1 MNLLDV
7 TTLGQSALELPT
19 THDAVSLLVITQ
31 LAAPAATLV
40 AIGVPAVLGR
50 PLSERLTTWL
60 VGAGF
65 SIGLLAGLATL
76 CVLSLRGF
84 APEAVHLGTWFS
96 VGQHEAT
103 IDLVADGLS
112 VPYVCFSTGLCAL
125 VNAFA
130 GKYLHREPGFTRFFL
145 LLALFGTGMNLM
157 VLAGSID
164 VLFAGWEFLGIS
176 STLLI
181 GFFHDRTNAAKAAV
195 RAFITY
201 RICDVGLLTAGVM
214 VHRAVGSGDFERLF
228 SGAWPN
234 GHCLVPATTATV
246 ISLLLV
252 FAAMGKS
259 AQVPFSNWLPMAM
272 EGPTPSSAIF
282 YGALSIHAGAYV
294 LLRCE
299 SLLEAA
305 PVARLLLVLI
315 GVGTALH
322 AAAVGRVQTDLKSML
337 AYASMTQAGII
348 FAEIGLG
355 LRVVALVH
363 IVSHAILR
371 SLQILRSPSALHDRH
386 ELEAALG
393 GHPGGGKSWLRDN
406 LPPAAQAWLYR
417 VSLERGFEEMAV
429 MRLIVGP
436 IWRLLQRI
444 ATAEQ
449 AWTVWLGGEKPALR
463 VGGPPMFGRRIRSRA
478 QSGGEE

>member
-214 VHRAVGSGDFERLF
+214 VHRAVGSGEFERLF

>member
-7 TTLGQSALELPT
+7 TALGQSALTLPT
-19 THDAVSLLVITQ
+19 PHDAVSLLVITQ

-40 AIGVPAVLGR
+40 AIGVPALLGR
-50 PLSERLTTWL
+50 HLSERLTTWL

-65 SIGLLAGLATL
+65 TIGLLAGLATL

-96 VGQHEAT
+96 VGHHEAT

-181 GFFHDRTNAAKAAV
+181 GFFQDRTHAAKAAV

-234 GHCLVPATTATV
+234 GNCLVPATTATV

-299 SLLEAA
+299 PLLEAA
-305 PVARLLLVLI
+305 PVARLLLVVI

-337 AYASMTQAGII
+337 SYASMTQAGII

-406 LPPAAQAWLYR
+406 LSPAAQAWLYR

-444 ATAEQ
+444 AAAEQ
-449 AWTVWLGGEKPALR
+449 AWTAWLGGDGPGPSGAGLR
-463 VGGPPMFGRRIRSRA
+463 IFSRDARNKA

>member
-1 MNLLDV
+1 MSLAGMLTALGVPANPGGV
-7 TTLGQSALELPT
+7 THAV
-19 THDAVSLLVITQ
+19 VSLFVVAQ
-31 LAAPAATLV
+31 VAAPLATLV
-40 AIGVPAVLGR
+40 AIGLPALLGR
-50 PLSERLTTWL
+50 PLAERTTTRL
-60 VGAGF
+60 VGSGF
-65 SIGLLAGLATL
+65 TVGFVAGLAML
-76 CVLSLRGF
+76 AVLATRSF
-84 APEAVHLGTWFS
+84 APEVVHLGTWFG
-96 VGQHEAT
+96 VGHHEAT

-130 GKYLHREPGFTRFFL
+130 GKYLHREPGFTRFFV

-164 VLFAGWEFLGIS
+164 VLFAGWEFVGIS

-181 GFFHDRTNAAKAAV
+181 GFFHERANAVKAAL
-195 RAFITY
+195 RAFVTY
-201 RICDVGLLTAGVM
+201 RICDVGLLTAGVV

-228 SGAWPN
+228 AGTWPDAR
-234 GHCLVPATTATV
+234 CLVPTATATAV
-246 ISLLLV
+246 SLLLV
-252 FAAMGKS
+252 FAALGKS
-259 AQVPFSNWLPMAM
+259 AQVPFSNWLPRAM

-299 SLLEAA
+299 ALLDAA
-305 PVARLLLVLI
+305 PAARLMLVC
-315 GVGTALH
+315 VGIATALH
-322 AAAVGRVQTDLKSML
+322 AALVGRVQTDLKSLL

-348 FAEIGLG
+348 FVEIGLG

-393 GHPGGGKSWLRDN
+393 GHPGAAAWSLRRL
-406 LPPAAQAWLYR
+406 LPPALQRALYQIA
-417 VSLERGFEEMAV
+417 LERGFEDMAV
-429 MRLIVGP
+429 TRVVVGP
-436 IWRLLQRI
+436 LWRLLDRL
-444 ATAEQ
+444 AAAERQ
-449 AWTVWLGGEKPALR
+449 WVAWLGGAS
-463 VGGPPMFGRRIRSRA
+463 GGTEGGRRR
-478 QSGGEE
+478 

>member
-1 MNLLDV
+1 
-7 TTLGQSALELPT
+7 
-19 THDAVSLLVITQ
+19 
-31 LAAPAATLV
+31 
-40 AIGVPAVLGR
+40 
-50 PLSERLTTWL
+50 
-60 VGAGF
+60 
-65 SIGLLAGLATL
+65 
-76 CVLSLRGF
+76 
-84 APEAVHLGTWFS
+84 
-96 VGQHEAT
+96 
-103 IDLVADGLS
+103 
-112 VPYVCFSTGLCAL
+112 
-125 VNAFA
+125 
-130 GKYLHREPGFTRFFL
+130 
-145 LLALFGTGMNLM
+145 MNLM

-181 GFFHDRTNAAKAAV
+181 GFFQDRTNAAKAAV

-299 SLLEAA
+299 PLLEAA
-305 PVARLLLVLI
+305 PVARLLLVVI

-449 AWTVWLGGEKPALR
+449 AWTAWLEGEKPALR
-463 VGGPPMFGRRIRSRA
+463 VGGPPLFGRRMRSKA